1 MDTKRFQYC
10 KSFHQSIMAPTDR
23 NWQTLTKNC
32 YSTDKALGYYFN
44 SLRLAVI
51 LPYDLEFTKH
61 RFSDLITKVSRLP
74 NISISQYTCSRYDC
88 ECRDE
93 SASDLSSY
101 LHEEVM
107 FLQLAKKNFIC
118 LDCLKTETRS
128 KFEGNCRISH
138 S

>member
-1 MDTKRFQYC
+1 MDTKRFQHC
-10 KSFHQSIMAPTDR
+10 KSFHQSIMAPANQ

-32 YSTDKALGYYFN
+32 YRAAKALGCYFN
-44 SLRLAVI
+44 SLRLAAI
-51 LPYDLEFTKH
+51 LPHDLEFTEH
-61 RFSDLITKVSRLP
+61 RFCDLIKKVSRLP
-74 NISISQYTCSRYDC
+74 NISISQYPCSVYGC
-88 ECRDE
+88 ECRNE
-93 SASDLSSY
+93 STSNLSSG

-107 FLQLAKKNFIC
+107 FLQLGQKNFIC